1 MGNLNTVQNGK
12 GSKPRPIGDLNKF
25 NDNWDQI
32 FSKKSLEKS
41 EEKSDTTESYEQQ
54 STNSSRI
61 EKTGMESPG
70 GASS

>member
-12 GSKPRPIGDLNKF
+12 GSKPRPIQDLNKF

-61 EKTGMESPG
+61 EKAGMESPG